1 VKPFRRFTALPVLP
15 AGRSSSGSLETKTMR
30 TVFAVLACL
39 AGLMFA
45 PFIDF
50 LPPPGG
56 KGE

>member
-1 VKPFRRFTALPVLP
+1 MKTVL
-15 AGRSSSGSLETKTMR
+15 
-30 TVFAVLACL
+30 AVLACL